1 MMRWTKPFGALVCA
15 LAVALTMTAAPAP
28 AQAAP
33 TAFKDKPVVVLVRGA
48 SNDENLYIWG
58 LCTDVDE
65 HGVWLDQ
72 THIQYMP
79 NGVTKRKARIYVP
92 MSSVTF
98 IKFDQG

>member
-1 MMRWTKPFGALVCA
+1 MMPWTKPLGAFACAAVLALSLLV
-15 LAVALTMTAAPAP
+15 TPAP

-33 TAFKDKPVVVLVRGA
+33 GAFKDKPVVVLVRGA
-48 SNDENLYIWG
+48 SNEENLYIWG
-58 LCTDVDE
+58 RCTDVDD
-65 HGVWLDQ
+65 HGIWLDQ

-79 NGVTKRKARIYVP
+79 NGVTKRKARVYVP